1 MAQLICKNVSVG
13 NEGKV
18 LFSGLTFE
26 VQKGEYLC
34 ILGENGSGKTTLM
47 KTLLGLQ
54 APLEGE
60 IRFSDGLNQKE
71 IAYLPQQ
78 TMVQRDFPAS
88 VEEIVRTGLLGR
100 MGLFPF
106 YRKKDRRLA
115 EMAME
120 KMGILSL
127 RGQSY
132 RKLSGGQQQR
142 VLLARALCATQK
154 LILLD
159 EPVTGLDPQATEKL
173 YQQIGQ
179 LNQEG
184 ITVIMISHDLSAAIR
199 YASHILYLGDSLF
212 YGRTEDFLHSKEGEW
227 FVVSGREKGSAN
239 A

>member
-199 YASHILYLGDSLF
+199 YASHILYLGNSLF

-227 FVVSGREKGSAN
+227 FVGSGCKKGSAN

>member
-18 LFSGLTFE
+18 LFSSLTFE

-227 FVVSGREKGSAN
+227 FVGSGREKGSAN

>member
-60 IRFSDGLNQKE
+60 VCFSDGLNQKE

-227 FVVSGREKGSAN
+227 FVGSGREKGSAN

>member
-60 IRFSDGLNQKE
+60 ICFSDGLNQKE

-115 EMAME
+115 EMTME

-227 FVVSGREKGSAN
+227 FVGSGREKGSAN

>member
-78 TMVQRDFPAS
+78 TMVQRDRKS
-88 VEEIVRTGLLGR
+88 VV
-100 MGLFPF
+100 
-106 YRKKDRRLA
+106 
-115 EMAME
+115 
-120 KMGILSL
+120 
-127 RGQSY
+127 
-132 RKLSGGQQQR
+132 
-142 VLLARALCATQK
+142 
-154 LILLD
+154 
-159 EPVTGLDPQATEKL
+159 
-173 YQQIGQ
+173 
-179 LNQEG
+179 
-184 ITVIMISHDLSAAIR
+184 
-199 YASHILYLGDSLF
+199 
-212 YGRTEDFLHSKEGEW
+212 
-227 FVVSGREKGSAN
+227 
-239 A
+239 

>member
-60 IRFSDGLNQKE
+60 ICFSDGLNQKE

-199 YASHILYLGDSLF
+199 YASHILYLGDSLI
-212 YGRTEDFLHSKEGEW
+212 YGGTEDFLHSKEGEW
-227 FVVSGREKGSAN
+227 FVGSGREKGSSN